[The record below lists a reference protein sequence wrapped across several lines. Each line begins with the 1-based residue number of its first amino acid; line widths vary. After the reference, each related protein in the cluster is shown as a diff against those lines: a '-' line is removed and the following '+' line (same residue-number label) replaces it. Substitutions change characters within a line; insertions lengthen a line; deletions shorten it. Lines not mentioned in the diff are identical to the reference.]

1 MRDYNWSDGRAS
13 WGGHFHLGA
22 VAQRMTGVE
31 HGLAPTSTEP
41 TPINAAPVTPPVE
54 ATLRILLNSVPF
66 LMGVAVV
73 RQPPANDAAIVQVG
87 RMPWLHDRRLTT
99 LNLPDDALPANRAL
113 ALDWPVP
120 YQAEW
125 VGAPPRL
132 LIARLV
138 AQGHTVGVLLG
149 TFITREQMAQHTR
162 EALDLACE
170 LIASAMAGEAFAP
183 AVPQYPPVEVEQ
195 SSVFTPPPETPR
207 RPEPQGEPQLT
218 LVSETATELSAPE
231 PAPRAEP
238 MSRRDSVDLVV
249 EGVRKS
255 LEDAGDARSLGRILR
270 DVMNVVTDA
279 SAFSISVFHIALTE
293 VAYRYK
299 VLGPEADASELGRQS
314 VDDGPSCYA
323 ARHDRRWHVFQR
335 DLAIRDGAS
344 VRHRDVAV
352 LQIPLVGAGE
362 VFGVMTVQTFRPEGF
377 SDHELR
383 LMAAVA
389 EVAAPR
395 FGQVRLSGRFQP
407 PPSNVPASTEAAP
420 VVLQTATTPRPAT
433 QQRTGETVLGDL
445 LRRCAGAGFATAFI
459 MGVDPG
465 AGVLRGELVSDSD
478 VARELDYALG
488 ITTGKFLIPVDER
501 YNAIARAMREAR
513 IVPAPT
519 IHEIAQPAL
528 DWNASLALERLARG
542 GRTITLPI
550 VVEGEPAGALV
561 LGPMSDDP
569 TFTAIEM
576 VRGYVDDATR
586 ELAELWRAESR

>member
-1 MRDYNWSDGRAS
+1 MNR
-13 WGGHFHLGA
+13 
-22 VAQRMTGVE
+22 
-31 HGLAPTSTEP
+31 EP
-41 TPINAAPVTPPVE
+41 TPLNAAPVTPPVE
-54 ATLRILLNSVPF
+54 ATLRILLNSVPY

-73 RQPPANDAAIVQVG
+73 RQPPANDTAIVQVG

-149 TFITREQMAQHTR
+149 TFITREQIAQHTR

-183 AVPQYPPVEVEQ
+183 SVPHYPVEVEQ
-195 SSVFTPPPETPR
+195 SSVFTPPPEPVVPDAPVTPS
-207 RPEPQGEPQLT
+207 EPQLT
-218 LVSETATELSAPE
+218 LVSETATEVSAPE
-231 PAPRAEP
+231 PEAPRAEA
-238 MSRRDSVDLVV
+238 MSRSDSVDLVV
-249 EGVRKS
+249 DEVRKS
-255 LEDAGDARSLGRILR
+255 LEDAGDARTLGRILR
-270 DVMNVVTDA
+270 DVMNVITDA
-279 SAFSISVFHIALTE
+279 SAFSISLFHVALPE

-299 VLGPEADASELGRQS
+299 VLGPEADSSELGRQT
-314 VDDGPSCYA
+314 VDDGPTCYA

-362 VFGVMTVQTFRPEGF
+362 VFGVITVQTFRAEGF

-383 LMAAVA
+383 LIAAVGEA
-389 EVAAPR
+389 AAPR

-407 PPSNVPASTEAAP
+407 PPSVAGGSASAVLPPAAAES
-420 VVLQTATTPRPAT
+420 PAA
-433 QQRTGETVLGDL
+433 QQRTAETVLADL
-445 LRRCAGAGFATAFI
+445 LRRCSGAAFKTAFL

-478 VARELDYALG
+478 IARELDYALG
-488 ITTGKFLIPVDER
+488 ITTGKFTIPIDDR

-528 DWNASLALERLARG
+528 DWQASLALERLARG
-542 GRTITLPI
+542 GRTVTLPI
-550 VVEGEPAGALV
+550 VVDGAPVGALV
-561 LGPMSDDP
+561 VGPMADDP
-569 TFTAIEM
+569 TFSAIEM

-586 ELAELWRAESR
+586 ELAELWRAEPRAP

>member
-1 MRDYNWSDGRAS
+1 
-13 WGGHFHLGA
+13 
-22 VAQRMTGVE
+22 MTGAE
-31 HGLAPTSTEP
+31 HGSAPTSTEP
-41 TPINAAPVTPPVE
+41 TPLNAAPVTPPVE

-149 TFITREQMAQHTR
+149 TFITREQIAQHTR

-170 LIASAMAGEAFAP
+170 LIASAMAGELFAP
-183 AVPQYPPVEVEQ
+183 SAPVYPVEVEQ
-195 SSVFTPPPETPR
+195 SSVFTPPPETAEKA
-207 RPEPQGEPQLT
+207 EPQDEPQLT
-218 LVSETATELSAPE
+218 LVSETATEVSAPQ
-231 PAPRAEP
+231 PDAPRAEA
-238 MSRRDSVDLVV
+238 MSRSDSVDLVV
-249 EGVRKS
+249 EEVRKS
-255 LEDAGDARSLGRILR
+255 LEDAHDARSLGRILR
-270 DVMNVVTDA
+270 DVMNVISDA
-279 SAFSISVFHIALTE
+279 SAFSISVFHIALSE

-299 VLGPEADASELGRQS
+299 VLGPEADAAELGRQS

-335 DLAIRDGAS
+335 DLAIRDGAN

-362 VFGVMTVQTFRPEGF
+362 VFGVMTVQTFRAEGF

-407 PPSNVPASTEAAP
+407 PPSNVPSSNQPAP
-420 VVLQTATTPRPAT
+420 VVLPGAASQRPPA
-433 QQRTGETVLGDL
+433 QQRTGEAVLTDL
-445 LRRCAGAGFATAFI
+445 LRRCTGAGFATAFI

-478 VARELDYALG
+478 IARELDYALG
-488 ITTGKFLIPVDER
+488 ITTGKFTIPVDER
-501 YNAIARAMREAR
+501 YNAIARAIREAR

-519 IHEIAQPAL
+519 IHEITQPAL
-528 DWNASLALERLARG
+528 DWDASVALERLARG
-542 GRTITLPI
+542 GRTVTLPI
-550 VVEGEPAGALV
+550 VVESDPAGALV

-576 VRGYVDDATR
+576 VRGYVEDATR
-586 ELAELWRAESR
+586 ELADLWRAESR

>member
-1 MRDYNWSDGRAS
+1 MD
-13 WGGHFHLGA
+13 A
-22 VAQRMTGVE
+22 VAQRMTADDLGS
-31 HGLAPTSTEP
+31 ASTNTEP
-41 TPINAAPVTPPVE
+41 TQLGSATVTPPVE

-73 RQPPANDAAIVQVG
+73 RQPPANDTAIVQVG

-149 TFITREQMAQHTR
+149 TFITRELMAQHTR

-183 AVPQYPPVEVEQ
+183 SAPHHPVEVEQ
-195 SSVFTPPPETPR
+195 SSVFTPPPVAEPVTQGEL
-207 RPEPQGEPQLT
+207 EPQSEPQLT
-218 LVSETATELSAPE
+218 LVSDTATTELSAPE
-231 PAPRAEP
+231 VEPERGEAMTRA
-238 MSRRDSVDLVV
+238 DSVDLVV
-249 EGVRKS
+249 EEVRKS
-255 LEDAGDARSLGRILR
+255 IDDAGDARTLGRILR
-270 DVMNVVTDA
+270 DVMNVITDA
-279 SAFSISVFHIALTE
+279 SAFSISLFHVALTE

-299 VLGPEADASELGRQS
+299 VLGPEADSAELGRQS
-314 VDDGPSCYA
+314 VDDGPTCYA
-323 ARHDRRWHVFQR
+323 ARHDRRWHVFKR
-335 DLAIRDGAS
+335 DLAIRDGAN

-362 VFGVMTVQTFRPEGF
+362 VFGVVTVQTFRPEGF

-383 LMAAVA
+383 LIAAVA

-407 PPSNVPASTEAAP
+407 PAANMPPSGEVASVVPA
-420 VVLQTATTPRPAT
+420 ATTVDRPAT
-433 QQRTGETVLGDL
+433 QPRAADNALADL
-445 LRRCAGAGFATAFI
+445 LRRCAGAGFATAFL

-465 AGVLRGELVSDSD
+465 AGVLRGELVSDSE

-488 ITTGKFLIPVDER
+488 ITTGKFTIPIDER

-528 DWNASLALERLARG
+528 DWQASLALERIARG

-561 LGPMSDDP
+561 LGPMAEDP
-569 TFTAIEM
+569 TFSAIER
-576 VRGYVDDATR
+576 VRGYVEDATR
-586 ELAELWRAESR
+586 ELAGLWRAESR

>member
-1 MRDYNWSDGRAS
+1 M
-13 WGGHFHLGA
+13 GA
-22 VAQRMTGVE
+22 VAERMTGAE
-31 HGLAPTSTEP
+31 HGSAPMSTEP
-41 TPINAAPVTPPVE
+41 TPLNAAPVTPPVE

-73 RQPPANDAAIVQVG
+73 RQPPANDSAIVQVG

-149 TFITREQMAQHTR
+149 TFITREQLAQHTR

-170 LIASAMAGEAFAP
+170 LIASAMAGELFAP
-183 AVPQYPPVEVEQ
+183 TVPQYPVEVEQ
-195 SSVFTPPPETPR
+195 SSVFTPPPAPPVES
-207 RPEPQGEPQLT
+207 EPQTDPRLT
-218 LVSETATELSAPE
+218 LISATATETTAPE
-231 PAPRAEP
+231 PDAPRAEP
-238 MSRRDSVDLVV
+238 MSRSDSVDLVV
-249 EGVRKS
+249 EEVRKS
-255 LEDAGDARSLGRILR
+255 LEDASDARSVGRILR
-270 DVMNVVTDA
+270 DVMNVITDA
-279 SAFSISVFHIALTE
+279 SAFSVSLFHIALTE

-299 VLGPEADASELGRQS
+299 VLGPEADASELGRQA
-314 VDDGPSCYA
+314 VDDGPGCYA
-323 ARHDRRWHVFQR
+323 ARHDRRWHVFKR
-335 DLAIRDGAS
+335 DLAIRDGTN
-344 VRHRDVAV
+344 VRRREVAV
-352 LQIPLVGAGE
+352 LQVPLVGAGE

-383 LMAAVA
+383 LIAAVA
-389 EVAAPR
+389 EVASPR

-407 PPSNVPASTEAAP
+407 PPSNVPSSSEPAP
-420 VVLQTATTPRPAT
+420 TVLAPAGRPAT
-433 QQRTGETVLGDL
+433 QQRTAETVLADL
-445 LRRCAGAGFATAFI
+445 LKRSAGAGFATAFL
-459 MGVDPG
+459 MGFDPG

-488 ITTGKFLIPVDER
+488 ITTGKFTVPIDER

-519 IHEIAQPAL
+519 IHEITQPVL
-528 DWNASLALERLARG
+528 DWQASLALERLARG

-550 VVEGEPAGALV
+550 VVESDPAGALV
-561 LGPMSDDP
+561 LGPMTDDP
-569 TFTAIEM
+569 TFSAIEM
-576 VRGYVDDATR
+576 VRGYVEDATR
-586 ELAELWRAESR
+586 ELAELWKAEAR

>member
-1 MRDYNWSDGRAS
+1 RR
-13 WGGHFHLGA
+13 GGHFGLAA
-22 VAQRMTGVE
+22 VARQLTGAE
-31 HGLAPTSTEP
+31 GGSAPTSAEP
-41 TPINAAPVTPPVE
+41 TPLNAASVTPPVE
-54 ATLRILLNSVPF
+54 ATLRSLLNSVPF

-73 RQPPANDAAIVQVG
+73 RQPPANDTAIVQVG

-149 TFITREQMAQHTR
+149 TFITREQLAQHTR

-183 AVPQYPPVEVEQ
+183 SAPHYPVEVEQ
-195 SSVFTPPPETPR
+195 SSVFTPPPEPVVHEAAVT
-207 RPEPQGEPQLT
+207 QSEPQLT
-218 LVSETATELSAPE
+218 LVAETATEVGAPE
-231 PAPRAEP
+231 PEVPHAEA
-238 MSRRDSVDLVV
+238 MSRSDSVDLVV
-249 EGVRKS
+249 EEVRKS
-255 LEDAGDARSLGRILR
+255 LDDAGDARSVGRILR
-270 DVMNVVTDA
+270 DVMNVITDA
-279 SAFSISVFHIALTE
+279 SAFSISLFHVALTE

-335 DLAIRDGAS
+335 DLAIRDGAN
-344 VRHRDVAV
+344 VRHRDVTV

-362 VFGVMTVQTFRPEGF
+362 VFGVMTVQTFRPDGF

-383 LMAAVA
+383 LIAAVA

-407 PPSNVPASTEAAP
+407 PPSKVPTSADPAA
-420 VVLQTATTPRPAT
+420 VVLPAAAAARPTA
-433 QQRTGETVLGDL
+433 QQRTAEAVLADL
-445 LRRCAGAGFATAFI
+445 LRRTAGAGFATAFL

-488 ITTGKFLIPVDER
+488 ITTGKFTIPIDER

-519 IHEIAQPAL
+519 IHEIAQPLL
-528 DWNASLALERLARG
+528 DWQASLALERLARG

-550 VVEGEPAGALV
+550 VVEGEPAGALI
-561 LGPMSDDP
+561 LGPMADDP
-569 TFTAIEM
+569 TFSAIEM

-586 ELAELWRAESR
+586 ELAELWRAEPR

>member
-1 MRDYNWSDGRAS
+1 
-13 WGGHFHLGA
+13 
-22 VAQRMTGVE
+22 MTGAE
-31 HGLAPTSTEP
+31 GGSAPTSAEP
-41 TPINAAPVTPPVE
+41 TPLNAAPVTPPVE

-138 AQGHTVGVLLG
+138 TQGHTVGVLLG

-183 AVPQYPPVEVEQ
+183 APPHRHVEVEQ
-195 SSVFTPPPETPR
+195 SSVFTPPPEPVMPDV
-207 RPEPQGEPQLT
+207 PETQAEPKLT
-218 LVSETATELSAPE
+218 LVAETATELSAPE
-231 PAPRAEP
+231 PETPRAEA
-238 MSRRDSVDLVV
+238 MSRTDSVDLVV
-249 EGVRKS
+249 EEVRKS
-255 LEDAGDARSLGRILR
+255 LEDAGDARTLGRILR
-270 DVMNVVTDA
+270 DVMNVITDA
-279 SAFSISVFHIALTE
+279 SAFSISLFHVSLTE

-299 VLGPEADASELGRQS
+299 VLGPETDSSELGRQT

-335 DLAIRDGAS
+335 DLAIRDGTN

-362 VFGVMTVQTFRPEGF
+362 VFGVITVQTFRAEGF

-383 LMAAVA
+383 LIAAVA
-389 EVAAPR
+389 EAAAPR

-407 PPSNVPASTEAAP
+407 PPVTTGGTAAALP
-420 VVLQTATTPRPAT
+420 PTAAERPAA
-433 QQRTGETVLGDL
+433 QQRTAETLLADL
-445 LRRCAGAGFATAFI
+445 LRRCSGAAFKTAFL

-488 ITTGKFLIPVDER
+488 ITTGKFTVPIDER

-528 DWNASLALERLARG
+528 TWEASLALERLARG

-550 VVEGEPAGALV
+550 VVESDPAGALI
-561 LGPMSDDP
+561 LGPMADDP
-569 TFTAIEM
+569 TFSAIEM
-576 VRGYVDDATR
+576 VRGYVEDATR
-586 ELAELWRAESR
+586 ELAGLWRAESR

>member
-1 MRDYNWSDGRAS
+1 M
-13 WGGHFHLGA
+13 GA
-22 VAQRMTGVE
+22 VARQMTGAE
-31 HGLAPTSTEP
+31 GGSAPTTTEP
-41 TPINAAPVTPPVE
+41 TPLNAAPVTPPVE

-138 AQGHTVGVLLG
+138 TQGHTVGVLLG
-149 TFITREQMAQHTR
+149 TFITREQIAQHTR

-183 AVPQYPPVEVEQ
+183 APPHRHVEVEQ
-195 SSVFTPPPETPR
+195 SSVFTPPPEIVTPDV
-207 RPEPQGEPQLT
+207 PETQAEPKLT
-218 LVSETATELSAPE
+218 LVSETATELSPPE
-231 PAPRAEP
+231 PEPPRGDT
-238 MSRRDSVDLVV
+238 MSRTDSVDLVV
-249 EGVRKS
+249 EEVRKS
-255 LEDAGDARSLGRILR
+255 LEDAGDARTLGRILR
-270 DVMNVVTDA
+270 DVMNVITDA
-279 SAFSISVFHIALTE
+279 SAFSISLFHVALTE

-299 VLGPEADASELGRQS
+299 VLGPEADSSELGRQT
-314 VDDGPSCYA
+314 VDDGPTCYA

-335 DLAIRDGAS
+335 DLAIRDGTN

-383 LMAAVA
+383 LIAAVA
-389 EVAAPR
+389 EAAAPR

-407 PPSNVPASTEAAP
+407 PPSVAGGPVAAALP
-420 VVLQTATTPRPAT
+420 PTAAADRPAP
-433 QQRTGETVLGDL
+433 QQRTAETVLADL
-445 LRRCAGAGFATAFI
+445 LRRCSAAAFKTAFL

-478 VARELDYALG
+478 IARELDYALG
-488 ITTGKFLIPVDER
+488 ITSGKFTIPVDDR

-528 DWNASLALERLARG
+528 DWQASLSLERLARG
-542 GRTITLPI
+542 GRTVTLPI
-550 VVEGEPAGALV
+550 VVDGAPVGALV
-561 LGPMSDDP
+561 LGPMADDP

-586 ELAELWRAESR
+586 ELTELWRSQPR

>member
-1 MRDYNWSDGRAS
+1 M
-13 WGGHFHLGA
+13 
-22 VAQRMTGVE
+22 AQRMTGTE
-31 HGLAPTSTEP
+31 HGSVSVGSEP
-41 TPINAAPVTPPVE
+41 TPINAVPVTPPVE
-54 ATLRILLNSVPF
+54 ATLRILLNSVPY

-99 LNLPDDALPANRAL
+99 LSLPDDALPANRAL
-113 ALDWPVP
+113 TLDWPVP

-149 TFITREQMAQHTR
+149 TFITREQLAQHTR
-162 EALDLACE
+162 EALDLSCE
-170 LIASAMAGEAFAP
+170 LIASAMAGEFLAP
-183 AVPQYPPVEVEQ
+183 AAPHYPVEVEQ
-195 SSVFTPPPETPR
+195 SSVFTPAPEPAVETEPET
-207 RPEPQGEPQLT
+207 EPQLT
-218 LVSETATELSAPE
+218 IISDTATEVTASE
-231 PAPRAEP
+231 PDTGRSESV
-238 MSRRDSVDLVV
+238 SRGDSVDLVV
-249 EGVRKS
+249 DEVRKS
-255 LEDAGDARSLGRILR
+255 LEDANDARSLGRILR
-270 DVMNVVTDA
+270 DVMNVITDA
-279 SAFSISVFHIALTE
+279 SAFSISLFHLALTE

-299 VLGPEADASELGRQS
+299 VLGPEPDASELGRQA

-335 DLAIRDGAS
+335 DLAIRDGAT
-344 VRHRDVAV
+344 VRHRDVTV

-362 VFGVMTVQTFRPEGF
+362 VFGVVTVQTFRADGF
-377 SDHELR
+377 FDHELR
-383 LMAAVA
+383 LIAAVA

-407 PPSNVPASTEAAP
+407 SASNIPTSADAATAVLPAAAAARP
-420 VVLQTATTPRPAT
+420 TT
-433 QQRTGETVLGDL
+433 QRTTETVLAAL
-445 LRRCAGAGFATAFI
+445 LRRCAGAGFATAFL

-465 AGVLRGELVSDSD
+465 AGMLRGELVSDSE

-488 ITTGKFLIPVDER
+488 ITAGKFVIPVDER

-519 IHEIAQPAL
+519 IHEIAQPVL
-528 DWNASLALERLARG
+528 DWQRSLALERLAQG
-542 GRTITLPI
+542 GRTVTLPI
-550 VVEGEPAGALV
+550 VVESEPAGALV

-569 TFTAIEM
+569 TFSAIEM
-576 VRGYVDDATR
+576 VRGYVEDATR

>member
-1 MRDYNWSDGRAS
+1 MTSAE
-13 WGGHFHLGA
+13 GGS
-22 VAQRMTGVE
+22 
-31 HGLAPTSTEP
+31 APTSAEP
-41 TPINAAPVTPPVE
+41 TPLNAAPVTPPVE
-54 ATLRILLNSVPF
+54 ATLRILLNSVPY

-73 RQPPANDAAIVQVG
+73 RQPPANDTAIVQVG

-99 LNLPDDALPANRAL
+99 LSLPDDALPANHAL
-113 ALDWPVP
+113 SLDWPVP

-149 TFITREQMAQHTR
+149 TFITREQLAQHTR

-183 AVPQYPPVEVEQ
+183 VAPHVPVEVEQ
-195 SSVFTPPPETPR
+195 SSVFTPPPEPVQPDV
-207 RPEPQGEPQLT
+207 PETQAEPKLT
-218 LVSETATELSAPE
+218 LVSETATELSAPPE
-231 PAPRAEP
+231 PEAPRSET
-238 MSRRDSVDLVV
+238 MSRRDSVDIVV
-249 EGVRKS
+249 EEVRKS
-255 LEDAGDARSLGRILR
+255 LEDAGDARTLGRILR

-279 SAFSISVFHIALTE
+279 SAFSISLFHVALPE

-299 VLGPEADASELGRQS
+299 VLGPEADSSELGRQA
-314 VDDGPSCYA
+314 VDDGPTCYA

-335 DLAIRDGAS
+335 DLAIRDGAN

-362 VFGVMTVQTFRPEGF
+362 VFGVITVQTFRAEGF

-383 LMAAVA
+383 LIAAVA
-389 EVAAPR
+389 EAAAPR

-407 PPSNVPASTEAAP
+407 PPSASGESPAAVLPPAPVERAAP
-420 VVLQTATTPRPAT
+420 
-433 QQRTGETVLGDL
+433 QRTAETVLADL
-445 LRRCAGAGFATAFI
+445 LRRCSGAAFKTAFL

-465 AGVLRGELVSDSD
+465 AGVMRGELVSDSD

-488 ITTGKFLIPVDER
+488 ITTGKFTIPIDDR

-528 DWNASLALERLARG
+528 DWQASLALERLARG
-542 GRTITLPI
+542 GRTVTLPI
-550 VVEGEPAGALV
+550 VVDGAPVGALV
-561 LGPMSDDP
+561 LGPMADDP
-569 TFTAIEM
+569 TFSAIET

-586 ELAELWRAESR
+586 ELADLWRAEPRTSQPAFNPSAQGRP

>member
-1 MRDYNWSDGRAS
+1 M
-13 WGGHFHLGA
+13 
-22 VAQRMTGVE
+22 
-31 HGLAPTSTEP
+31 STEP
-41 TPINAAPVTPPVE
+41 TPLNAAPVTPPVE

-170 LIASAMAGEAFAP
+170 LIASAMAGELFAP
-183 AVPQYPPVEVEQ
+183 SAPHYPVEVEQ
-195 SSVFTPPPETPR
+195 SSVFTPPPEPTAQ
-207 RPEPQGEPQLT
+207 PEPRSDPRLT
-218 LVSETATELSAPE
+218 LVSETATELSPPE
-231 PAPRAEP
+231 ADAPRPEP
-238 MSRRDSVDLVV
+238 MSRSDSVDLVV
-249 EGVRKS
+249 EEVRKS
-255 LEDAGDARSLGRILR
+255 LDDAGDARSLGRILR

-279 SAFSISVFHIALTE
+279 SAFSISLFHIALAE

-299 VLGPEADASELGRQS
+299 VLGPETDASELGRQA

-323 ARHDRRWHVFQR
+323 ARHDRRWHVFKR
-335 DLAIRDGAS
+335 DLAIRDGTN

-362 VFGVMTVQTFRPEGF
+362 VFGVMTVQTFRAEGF

-407 PPSNVPASTEAAP
+407 PPSNVPQSET
-420 VVLQTATTPRPAT
+420 TATMPQSAAAERAAT
-433 QQRTGETVLGDL
+433 QQRTAETVLADL
-445 LRRCAGAGFATAFI
+445 LRRCAGAGFATAFV

-478 VARELDYALG
+478 IARELDYALG
-488 ITTGKFLIPVDER
+488 ISTGKFTIPVDER

-519 IHEIAQPAL
+519 IHEITQPAL
-528 DWNASLALERLARG
+528 DWQASLALERLARG

-550 VVEGEPAGALV
+550 VVESEPAGALV
-561 LGPMSDDP
+561 LGPMADDP
-569 TFTAIEM
+569 TFGAIEM
-576 VRGYVDDATR
+576 VRGYVEDSTR
-586 ELAELWRAESR
+586 ELAGLWRAEAR

>member
-1 MRDYNWSDGRAS
+1 
-13 WGGHFHLGA
+13 LGA
-22 VAQRMTGVE
+22 VAQRMTGAE
-31 HGLAPTSTEP
+31 HGSAPTSTEP
-41 TPINAAPVTPPVE
+41 TPLNAAPVTPPVE

-73 RQPPANDAAIVQVG
+73 RQPPANDSAIVQVG

-149 TFITREQMAQHTR
+149 TFITREQLAQHTR

-170 LIASAMAGEAFAP
+170 LIASAMAGELFAP
-183 AVPQYPPVEVEQ
+183 SAPHYPVEVEQ
-195 SSVFTPPPETPR
+195 SSVFTPPPAAPLA
-207 RPEPQGEPQLT
+207 PEPQRDPRLT
-218 LVSETATELSAPE
+218 LISETATELSPPE
-231 PAPRAEP
+231 PEAPRAEP
-238 MSRRDSVDLVV
+238 MSRSDSVDLVV
-249 EGVRKS
+249 EEVRKS
-255 LEDAGDARSLGRILR
+255 LEDAHDARSVGRILR
-270 DVMNVVTDA
+270 DVMNVISDA
-279 SAFSISVFHIALTE
+279 SAFSVSLFHIALTE

-299 VLGPEADASELGRQS
+299 VLGPEADASELGRQA
-314 VDDGPSCYA
+314 VDDGPGCYA
-323 ARHDRRWHVFQR
+323 ARHDRRWHVFKR
-335 DLAIRDGAS
+335 DLAIRDGAN
-344 VRHRDVAV
+344 VRHREVAV
-352 LQIPLVGAGE
+352 VQVPLVGAGE

-383 LMAAVA
+383 LIAAVA
-389 EVAAPR
+389 EVASPR

-407 PPSNVPASTEAAP
+407 PPSNVPSSSEPAP
-420 VVLQTATTPRPAT
+420 TVLAPAGRPAT
-433 QQRTGETVLGDL
+433 GQRTAETVLADL
-445 LRRCAGAGFATAFI
+445 LRRSAGAGFATAFL
-459 MGVDPG
+459 MGFDPG

-478 VARELDYALG
+478 IARELDYALG
-488 ITTGKFLIPVDER
+488 ITTGKFIVPIDER

-528 DWNASLALERLARG
+528 DWQASLALERLARG

-550 VVEGEPAGALV
+550 VVESDPAGALV
-561 LGPMSDDP
+561 LGPMADDP
-569 TFTAIEM
+569 TFSAIEM
-576 VRGYVDDATR
+576 VRGYVEDATR
-586 ELAELWRAESR
+586 ELAELWKAEAR

>member
-1 MRDYNWSDGRAS
+1 MTEADHRSAPTDQEPTQ
-13 WGGHFHLGA
+13 LGA
-22 VAQRMTGVE
+22 D
-31 HGLAPTSTEP
+31 
-41 TPINAAPVTPPVE
+41 PVTPPVE
-54 ATLRILLNSVPF
+54 ATLRILLNSVPY

-183 AVPQYPPVEVEQ
+183 SAPHRPVEVEQ
-195 SSVFTPPPETPR
+195 SSVFSPPPEPVASPGAAT
-207 RPEPQGEPQLT
+207 EIEPQLT
-218 LVSETATELSAPE
+218 LVSDTATELSAPE
-231 PAPRAEP
+231 AEAPRGEVV
-238 MSRRDSVDLVV
+238 SRGDSVDLVV
-249 EGVRKS
+249 EEVRKS
-255 LEDAGDARSLGRILR
+255 LEDAGDARTLGRILR
-270 DVMNVVTDA
+270 DVMNVITDA
-279 SAFSISVFHIALTE
+279 SAFSISLFHVALTE

-299 VLGPEADASELGRQS
+299 VLGPEADASELGRQG
-314 VDDGPSCYA
+314 VDDGPTCYA

-335 DLAIRDGAS
+335 DLAIRDGAN
-344 VRHRDVAV
+344 VRRRDVAV
-352 LQIPLVGAGE
+352 VQIPLVGAGE
-362 VFGVMTVQTFRPEGF
+362 VFGVMTVQTFRAEGF

-383 LMAAVA
+383 LIAAVA
-389 EVAAPR
+389 EAAAPR

-407 PPSNVPASTEAAP
+407 PSSVPQSGEPAA
-420 VVLQTATTPRPAT
+420 VVLPPAAAARAAA
-433 QQRTGETVLGDL
+433 QQRTAEAVLADL
-445 LRRCAGAGFATAFI
+445 LRRSAGAGFATAFL

-488 ITTGKFLIPVDER
+488 ITTGKFTIPIDER

-519 IHEIAQPAL
+519 IHEIAQPVL
-528 DWNASLALERLARG
+528 DWQASLALERLARG
-542 GRTITLPI
+542 GRTVTLPI

-561 LGPMSDDP
+561 LGPMVDDP
-569 TFTAIEM
+569 TFSAIEM
-576 VRGYVDDATR
+576 VRGYVEDATR
-586 ELAELWRAESR
+586 ELGDLWRAESP

>member
-1 MRDYNWSDGRAS
+1 M
-13 WGGHFHLGA
+13 GA
-22 VAQRMTGVE
+22 VAQRMTGAE
-31 HGLAPTSTEP
+31 YGSAPTSTEP
-41 TPINAAPVTPPVE
+41 TPLNAAPVTPPVE

-113 ALDWPVP
+113 TLDWPVP

-149 TFITREQMAQHTR
+149 TFITREQIAQHTR

-183 AVPQYPPVEVEQ
+183 SAPHYPVEVEQ
-195 SSVFTPPPETPR
+195 SSVFTPPPQP
-207 RPEPQGEPQLT
+207 PAAPDAQADAQLT
-218 LVSETATELSAPE
+218 LVSETATEVGAPE
-231 PAPRAEP
+231 PQPQRAEP
-238 MSRRDSVDLVV
+238 IRRSHSVDLVV
-249 EGVRKS
+249 EEIRKS
-255 LEDAGDARSLGRILR
+255 LDEATDARGLGRILR
-270 DVMNVVTDA
+270 DVMNVITDA
-279 SAFSISVFHIALTE
+279 SAFSVSVFHNALSE

-323 ARHDRRWHVFQR
+323 ARHDRRWHVFAR
-335 DLAIRDGAS
+335 DLAIRDGAN

-362 VFGVMTVQTFRPEGF
+362 VFGVITVQTFRPEGF

-383 LMAAVA
+383 LIAAVA
-389 EVAAPR
+389 EVAAPH

-407 PPSNVPASTEAAP
+407 PPSNISASGPAPTVMPPAVAE
-420 VVLQTATTPRPAT
+420 RPAA
-433 QQRTGETVLGDL
+433 QQRTGETVLADL
-445 LRRCAGAGFATAFI
+445 LKRSSGAGFGTAFL
-459 MGVDPG
+459 MGFDPG

-478 VARELDYALG
+478 TARELDYALG
-488 ITTGKFLIPVDER
+488 ITTGKFTIPIDER

-519 IHEIAQPAL
+519 IHEITQPAL
-528 DWNASLALERLARG
+528 DWQASLALERLARG

-550 VVEGEPAGALV
+550 VVDGDPAGALV
-561 LGPMSDDP
+561 LGPMADDP
-569 TFTAIEM
+569 TFSAIEM
-576 VRGYVDDATR
+576 VRGYVEDATR
-586 ELAELWRAESR
+586 ELADLWRAEPR

>member
-1 MRDYNWSDGRAS
+1 
-13 WGGHFHLGA
+13 
-22 VAQRMTGVE
+22 MTSAEGDS
-31 HGLAPTSTEP
+31 APTTTEP
-41 TPINAAPVTPPVE
+41 TPLNAAPVTPPVE
-54 ATLRILLNSVPF
+54 ATLRILLNSVPY

-73 RQPPANDAAIVQVG
+73 RQPPANDSAIVQVG

-99 LNLPDDALPANRAL
+99 LNLPDDALPANHAL
-113 ALDWPVP
+113 SLDWPVP

-149 TFITREQMAQHTR
+149 TFITREQLAQHTR

-183 AVPQYPPVEVEQ
+183 VAPHVPVEVEQ
-195 SSVFTPPPETPR
+195 SSVFTPPPEPVEPDV
-207 RPEPQGEPQLT
+207 PETQAEPKLT
-218 LVSETATELSAPE
+218 LVSETATELSAPPE
-231 PAPRAEP
+231 PEAPRSET
-238 MSRRDSVDLVV
+238 MSRRDSVDIVV
-249 EGVRKS
+249 EEVRKS
-255 LEDAGDARSLGRILR
+255 LEDAGDARTLGRILR
-270 DVMNVVTDA
+270 DVMNVITDA
-279 SAFSISVFHIALTE
+279 SAFSISLFHVALPE

-299 VLGPEADASELGRQS
+299 VLGPEADSSELGRQA
-314 VDDGPSCYA
+314 VEDGPTCYA

-335 DLAIRDGAS
+335 DLAIRDGAN

-362 VFGVMTVQTFRPEGF
+362 VFGVITVQTFRAEGF

-383 LMAAVA
+383 LIAAVA
-389 EVAAPR
+389 EAAAPR

-407 PPSNVPASTEAAP
+407 PPAAAGESAAAAVLPPAPVDRAAP
-420 VVLQTATTPRPAT
+420 P
-433 QQRTGETVLGDL
+433 QRTAETVLADL
-445 LRRCAGAGFATAFI
+445 LRRCSGAAFKTAFL

-465 AGVLRGELVSDSD
+465 AGVMRGELVSDSE

-488 ITTGKFLIPVDER
+488 ITTGKFTIPIDDR

-528 DWNASLALERLARG
+528 DWQASLALERLARG
-542 GRTITLPI
+542 GRTVTLPI
-550 VVEGEPAGALV
+550 VVDGAPVGALV
-561 LGPMSDDP
+561 LGPMADDP
-569 TFTAIEM
+569 TFSAIET

-586 ELAELWRAESR
+586 ELADLWRADPQRSQPPLNPSAQGRP

>member
-1 MRDYNWSDGRAS
+1 MTESD
-13 WGGHFHLGA
+13 
-22 VAQRMTGVE
+22 
-31 HGLAPTSTEP
+31 HGSAPMSTEP
-41 TPINAAPVTPPVE
+41 TPFNAAPVTPPVE
-54 ATLRILLNSVPF
+54 ATLRILLNSVPY

-73 RQPPANDAAIVQVG
+73 RQPPANDTAIVQVG

-149 TFITREQMAQHTR
+149 TFITREQMAQHTH

-183 AVPQYPPVEVEQ
+183 TAPHYPVEVEQ
-195 SSVFTPPPETPR
+195 SSVFTPPPAPVVADVPETQS
-207 RPEPQGEPQLT
+207 EPKLT

-231 PAPRAEP
+231 PEAPRGEA
-238 MSRRDSVDLVV
+238 MSRSDSVDLIV
-249 EGVRKS
+249 EEVRKS
-255 LEDAGDARSLGRILR
+255 LDEAGDARTLGRILR
-270 DVMNVVTDA
+270 DVMNVITDA
-279 SAFSISVFHIALTE
+279 SAFSISLFHVALPE

-299 VLGPEADASELGRQS
+299 VLGPEADASELGRQT
-314 VDDGPSCYA
+314 VDDGPTCYA

-335 DLAIRDGAS
+335 DLAIRDGAN

-362 VFGVMTVQTFRPEGF
+362 VFGVITVQTFRAEGF

-383 LMAAVA
+383 LIAAVA
-389 EVAAPR
+389 EAAAPR

-407 PPSNVPASTEAAP
+407 PPSTTGKPAAVLPPTAA
-420 VVLQTATTPRPAT
+420 ARPAT
-433 QQRTGETVLGDL
+433 QQRTAETVLADL
-445 LRRCAGAGFATAFI
+445 LRRCSGAAFKTAFL

-478 VARELDYALG
+478 IAREVDYALG
-488 ITTGKFLIPVDER
+488 ITTGKFTIPVDDR

-528 DWNASLALERLARG
+528 DWQASLALERLARG
-542 GRTITLPI
+542 GRTVTLPI
-550 VVEGEPAGALV
+550 VVDGAPVGALV
-561 LGPMSDDP
+561 LGPMADDP
-569 TFTAIEM
+569 TFSAIEM

-586 ELAELWRAESR
+586 ELADLWRAEPR

>member
-1 MRDYNWSDGRAS
+1 M
-13 WGGHFHLGA
+13 GA
-22 VAQRMTGVE
+22 VAQRMTGAE
-31 HGLAPTSTEP
+31 HGSAPMSTEP
-41 TPINAAPVTPPVE
+41 TPLNAAPVTPPVE

-73 RQPPANDAAIVQVG
+73 RQPPANDSAIVQVG

-162 EALDLACE
+162 EAIDLACE

-183 AVPQYPPVEVEQ
+183 SAPHYPVEVEQ
-195 SSVFTPPPETPR
+195 SSVFTPPRAPRTEPEHDPR
-207 RPEPQGEPQLT
+207 LT
-218 LVSETATELSAPE
+218 LISETATELSPPE
-231 PAPRAEP
+231 PDAPRAEP
-238 MSRRDSVDLVV
+238 MSRSDSVDLVV
-249 EGVRKS
+249 EEVRKS
-255 LEDAGDARSLGRILR
+255 LEDAHDARSVGRILR
-270 DVMNVVTDA
+270 DVMNVITDA
-279 SAFSISVFHIALTE
+279 SAFSVSLFHIALTE

-299 VLGPEADASELGRQS
+299 VLGPEADASELGRQA
-314 VDDGPSCYA
+314 VDDGPGCYA
-323 ARHDRRWHVFQR
+323 ARHDRRWHVFKR
-335 DLAIRDGAS
+335 DLAIRDGAN
-344 VRHRDVAV
+344 VRRREVAV

-383 LMAAVA
+383 LIAAVA
-389 EVAAPR
+389 EVASPR

-407 PPSNVPASTEAAP
+407 PPSNVPSSSEQAP
-420 VVLQTATTPRPAT
+420 TVLAPAGRPTTG
-433 QQRTGETVLGDL
+433 QRTAETVLADL
-445 LRRCAGAGFATAFI
+445 LRRSAGAGFATAFL
-459 MGVDPG
+459 MGFDPG

-478 VARELDYALG
+478 VAREVDYALG
-488 ITTGKFLIPVDER
+488 ITTGKFIVPIDER

-528 DWNASLALERLARG
+528 DWQASLALERLARG

-550 VVEGEPAGALV
+550 VVESDPAGALV
-561 LGPMSDDP
+561 LGPMADDP
-569 TFTAIEM
+569 TFSAIEM
-576 VRGYVDDATR
+576 VRGYVEDATR
-586 ELAELWRAESR
+586 ELAELWKAEAR

>member
-1 MRDYNWSDGRAS
+1 M
-13 WGGHFHLGA
+13 GA
-22 VAQRMTGVE
+22 MAQQMSE
-31 HGLAPTSTEP
+31 DDHGSAPTSAEP
-41 TPINAAPVTPPVE
+41 TPLNAAPVTPPVE

-73 RQPPANDAAIVQVG
+73 RQPPANDASIIQVG

-113 ALDWPVP
+113 TLDWPVP

-149 TFITREQMAQHTR
+149 TFITREQLAQHTR

-183 AVPQYPPVEVEQ
+183 SAPHYPVEVEH
-195 SSVFTPPPETPR
+195 SSVFTPPPPPSVEPE
-207 RPEPQGEPQLT
+207 EPQGEPQLT

-231 PAPRAEP
+231 PEAPRREAV
-238 MSRRDSVDLVV
+238 SRSDSVDLVV
-249 EGVRKS
+249 EEVRKS
-255 LEDAGDARSLGRILR
+255 LEDASDARTLGRILR
-270 DVMNVVTDA
+270 DVMNVITDA
-279 SAFSISVFHIALTE
+279 SAFSISLFHIALTE

-299 VLGPEADASELGRQS
+299 VLGPEADAAELGRQS
-314 VDDGPSCYA
+314 VDDGPTCYA
-323 ARHDRRWHVFQR
+323 ARHDRRWHVFKR
-335 DLAIRDGAS
+335 DLAIRDGTN

-362 VFGVMTVQTFRPEGF
+362 VFGVITVQTFRPEGF

-383 LMAAVA
+383 LIAAVA
-389 EVAAPR
+389 EAAAPR

-407 PPSNVPASTEAAP
+407 PPSNVPSSGEGATVILPPAG
-420 VVLQTATTPRPAT
+420 TADRPA
-433 QQRTGETVLGDL
+433 QRTAENVLADL
-445 LRRCAGAGFATAFI
+445 LRRCAGAGFATCFL

-465 AGVLRGELVSDSD
+465 AGVLRGELVSESD

-488 ITTGKFLIPVDER
+488 ITTGKFIVPMDER

-519 IHEIAQPAL
+519 IHEIAQPTL
-528 DWNASLALERLARG
+528 DWQASLALERLARG

-550 VVEGEPAGALV
+550 VVESEPAGALV
-561 LGPMSDDP
+561 LGPMAEDP
-569 TFTAIEM
+569 TFSAIEM

-586 ELAELWRAESR
+586 ELAGLWRAESR

>member
-1 MRDYNWSDGRAS
+1 MA
-13 WGGHFHLGA
+13 A
-22 VAQRMTGVE
+22 VAQHMTGAE
-31 HGLAPTSTEP
+31 HGSVSMSTEP
-41 TPINAAPVTPPVE
+41 SPLGGATVTPPVE

-73 RQPPANDAAIVQVG
+73 RQPPANDAGIVQVG

-149 TFITREQMAQHTR
+149 TFVTREQMGQHTR

-183 AVPQYPPVEVEQ
+183 SAPHYPVEVEQ
-195 SSVFTPPPETPR
+195 SSVFTPPAPVAAPSAATK
-207 RPEPQGEPQLT
+207 GEPQLT
-218 LVSETATELSAPE
+218 LVAETATEVGVPE
-231 PAPRAEP
+231 TDAPRAEP
-238 MSRRDSVDLVV
+238 VSRTDSVDLVV
-249 EGVRKS
+249 ERVRKS
-255 LEDAGDARSLGRILR
+255 LDDAGDARGLGRILR
-270 DVMNVVTDA
+270 DVMNVITDA
-279 SAFSISVFHIALTE
+279 SAFSISLFHVALSE

-314 VDDGPSCYA
+314 VDDGPTCYA

-335 DLAIRDGAS
+335 DLAIRDGTD
-344 VRHRDVAV
+344 VRHRSVTV

-362 VFGVMTVQTFRPEGF
+362 VFGVVTVQTFRVEGF

-383 LMAAVA
+383 LIAAIA

-407 PPSNVPASTEAAP
+407 QTSNLPPSSHTAAAVLPPAAADRP
-420 VVLQTATTPRPAT
+420 VA
-433 QQRTGETVLGDL
+433 QQRTAETVLGDL
-445 LRRCAGAGFATAFI
+445 LRRCAGAGFATAFL

-465 AGVLRGELVSDSD
+465 AAVLRGELVSDSD

-488 ITTGKFLIPVDER
+488 ISTGKFTISIDER

-528 DWNASLALERLARG
+528 DWQASLALERLARG

-561 LGPMSDDP
+561 LGPMADDP
-569 TFTAIEM
+569 TFGAIEM

-586 ELAELWRAESR
+586 ELAGLWRAESR

>member
-1 MRDYNWSDGRAS
+1 M
-13 WGGHFHLGA
+13 GA
-22 VAQRMTGVE
+22 VAERMTGAE
-31 HGLAPTSTEP
+31 HGSAPMSTEP
-41 TPINAAPVTPPVE
+41 TPLNAAPVTPPVE

-73 RQPPANDAAIVQVG
+73 RQPPANDSAIVQVG

-149 TFITREQMAQHTR
+149 TFITREQLAQHTR

-170 LIASAMAGEAFAP
+170 LIASAMAGELFAP
-183 AVPQYPPVEVEQ
+183 TVPQYPVEVEQ
-195 SSVFTPPPETPR
+195 SSVFTPPPAPPVES
-207 RPEPQGEPQLT
+207 EPQTDPRLT
-218 LVSETATELSAPE
+218 LISATATETTATE
-231 PAPRAEP
+231 PDAPRAEP
-238 MSRRDSVDLVV
+238 MSRSDSVDLVV
-249 EGVRKS
+249 EEVRKS
-255 LEDAGDARSLGRILR
+255 LEDASDARSVGRILR
-270 DVMNVVTDA
+270 DVMNVITDA
-279 SAFSISVFHIALTE
+279 SAFSVSLFHIALTE

-299 VLGPEADASELGRQS
+299 VLGPEADASELGRQA
-314 VDDGPSCYA
+314 VDDGPGCYA
-323 ARHDRRWHVFQR
+323 ARHDRRWHVFKR
-335 DLAIRDGAS
+335 DLAIRDGTN
-344 VRHRDVAV
+344 VRRREVAV
-352 LQIPLVGAGE
+352 LQVPLVGAGE
-362 VFGVMTVQTFRPEGF
+362 VFGVMTVQTFRPDGF

-383 LMAAVA
+383 LIAAVA
-389 EVAAPR
+389 EVASPR

-407 PPSNVPASTEAAP
+407 PPSNVPSSSEPAP
-420 VVLQTATTPRPAT
+420 TVLAPAGRPAT
-433 QQRTGETVLGDL
+433 QQRTAETVLADL
-445 LRRCAGAGFATAFI
+445 LKRSAGAGFATAFL
-459 MGVDPG
+459 MGFDPG

-488 ITTGKFLIPVDER
+488 ITTGKFTVPIDER

-528 DWNASLALERLARG
+528 DWQASLALERLARG

-550 VVEGEPAGALV
+550 VVESDPAGALV
-561 LGPMSDDP
+561 LGPMADDP
-569 TFTAIEM
+569 TFSAIEM
-576 VRGYVDDATR
+576 VRGYVEDATR
-586 ELAELWRAESR
+586 ELAELWKAEAR

>member
-1 MRDYNWSDGRAS
+1 
-13 WGGHFHLGA
+13 
-22 VAQRMTGVE
+22 MTGAE
-31 HGLAPTSTEP
+31 PGSGPTSTEP

-73 RQPPANDAAIVQVG
+73 RQPPANDASIVQVG

-99 LNLPDDALPANRAL
+99 LNLPDDALPANRGL

-149 TFITREQMAQHTR
+149 TFMTREQMAQHTR

-170 LIASAMAGEAFAP
+170 LIASAMAGELFAP
-183 AVPQYPPVEVEQ
+183 NAPAYPVEVEQ
-195 SSVFTPPPETPR
+195 SSVFTPPPETA
-207 RPEPQGEPQLT
+207 EKTEPQLT
-218 LVSETATELSAPE
+218 LVSETATELGAPQ
-231 PAPRAEP
+231 PDAPRAEA
-238 MSRRDSVDLVV
+238 MSRSDSVDLVV
-249 EGVRKS
+249 EEVRKS
-255 LEDAGDARSLGRILR
+255 LEDARDARSLGRILR
-270 DVMNVVTDA
+270 DVMNVISDA
-279 SAFSISVFHIALTE
+279 SAFSISVFHIALSE

-335 DLAIRDGAS
+335 DLAIRDGAN

-362 VFGVMTVQTFRPEGF
+362 VFGVMTVQTFRTEGF

-383 LMAAVA
+383 LIAAVA

-407 PPSNVPASTEAAP
+407 PPSNVPSPNESAP
-420 VVLQTATTPRPAT
+420 VVLPGAGSQRPAT
-433 QQRTGETVLGDL
+433 QQRTGETILADL

-459 MGVDPG
+459 LGVDPG

-478 VARELDYALG
+478 IARELDYALG
-488 ITTGKFLIPVDER
+488 ITTGKFTIPMDER

-519 IHEIAQPAL
+519 IHEITQPVL
-528 DWNASLALERLARG
+528 DWDASLALERLARG

-550 VVEGEPAGALV
+550 VVEGDPSGALV

-576 VRGYVDDATR
+576 VRGYVVDATR

>member
-1 MRDYNWSDGRAS
+1 
-13 WGGHFHLGA
+13 
-22 VAQRMTGVE
+22 MTGAE
-31 HGLAPTSTEP
+31 HGSAPISTEP
-41 TPINAAPVTPPVE
+41 TPLNAAPVTPPVE

-73 RQPPANDAAIVQVG
+73 RQPPANDTAILQVG

-99 LNLPDDALPANRAL
+99 LNLPDDALTANRAL

-170 LIASAMAGEAFAP
+170 LIASAMAGEAFTPSAP
-183 AVPQYPPVEVEQ
+183 AYPVEVEQ
-195 SSVFTPPPETPR
+195 SSIFTPPPAPPVE
-207 RPEPQGEPQLT
+207 PEPQSDPRLT
-218 LVSETATELSAPE
+218 LISQTATETSPPE
-231 PAPRAEP
+231 PEAPRAEP
-238 MSRRDSVDLVV
+238 MSRSDSVDLVV
-249 EGVRKS
+249 EEVRKS
-255 LEDAGDARSLGRILR
+255 LEDAGDARSVGRILR
-270 DVMNVVTDA
+270 DVMNVITDA
-279 SAFSISVFHIALTE
+279 SAFSVSLFHIALTE

-299 VLGPEADASELGRQS
+299 VLGPEADASELGRQA
-314 VDDGPSCYA
+314 VDDGPGCYA
-323 ARHDRRWHVFQR
+323 ARHDRRWHVFKR
-335 DLAIRDGAS
+335 DLAIRDGAN
-344 VRHRDVAV
+344 VRRREVAV
-352 LQIPLVGAGE
+352 LQVPLVGAGE

-383 LMAAVA
+383 LIAAVA
-389 EVAAPR
+389 EVASPR

-407 PPSNVPASTEAAP
+407 PPSNVPSSSEPAP
-420 VVLQTATTPRPAT
+420 TVLAPAGRPAT
-433 QQRTGETVLGDL
+433 QQRTAETVLADL
-445 LRRCAGAGFATAFI
+445 LKRSAGAGFATAFL
-459 MGVDPG
+459 MGFDPG

-488 ITTGKFLIPVDER
+488 ITTGKFTVPIDER

-528 DWNASLALERLARG
+528 DWQASLALERLARG

-550 VVEGEPAGALV
+550 VVESDPAGALV
-561 LGPMSDDP
+561 LGPMADDP
-569 TFTAIEM
+569 TFSAIEM
-576 VRGYVDDATR
+576 VRGYVEDATR
-586 ELAELWRAESR
+586 ELAELWKAEAR

>member
-1 MRDYNWSDGRAS
+1 
-13 WGGHFHLGA
+13 
-22 VAQRMTGVE
+22 MTGAE
-31 HGLAPTSTEP
+31 HGSASMSTEP
-41 TPINAAPVTPPVE
+41 TPLNAAPVTPPVE

-149 TFITREQMAQHTR
+149 TFITRDQMAQHTR

-170 LIASAMAGEAFAP
+170 LIASAMAGEAFTPAAP
-183 AVPQYPPVEVEQ
+183 HYPVEVEQ
-195 SSVFTPPPETPR
+195 SSVFTPPPALVVPGVSVI
-207 RPEPQGEPQLT
+207 QGEPQLT
-218 LVSETATELSAPE
+218 LVSETATEVSEPE
-231 PAPRAEP
+231 PEAPRAEP
-238 MSRRDSVDLVV
+238 MSRSDSVDLVV
-249 EGVRKS
+249 EEVRKS
-255 LEDAGDARSLGRILR
+255 LDDASDARSLGRILR
-270 DVMNVVTDA
+270 DVMNVITDA
-279 SAFSISVFHIALTE
+279 SAFSISLFHVALTE

-299 VLGPEADASELGRQS
+299 VLGPEADASELGRQG

-335 DLAIRDGAS
+335 DLAIRDGAN
-344 VRHRDVAV
+344 VRHRDVSV

-383 LMAAVA
+383 LIAAVA

-395 FGQVRLSGRFQP
+395 FGQVHLSGRFQP
-407 PPSNVPASTEAAP
+407 AASNIPTSADAAA
-420 VVLQTATTPRPAT
+420 VVLPAAAAARPTT
-433 QQRTGETVLGDL
+433 QQRTAETVLADL
-445 LRRCAGAGFATAFI
+445 LRRSAGAGFATAFL

-465 AGVLRGELVSDSD
+465 AGMLRGELVSDSD

-488 ITTGKFLIPVDER
+488 ITAGKFAIPLDER

-528 DWNASLALERLARG
+528 DWQASLALERLAQG

-550 VVEGEPAGALV
+550 LVESEPAGALV
-561 LGPMSDDP
+561 LGPMADDP
-569 TFTAIEM
+569 TFGAIEM
-576 VRGYVDDATR
+576 VRGYVEDATR
-586 ELAELWRAESR
+586 ELAELWRAEAR

>member
-1 MRDYNWSDGRAS
+1 MA
-13 WGGHFHLGA
+13 A
-22 VAQRMTGVE
+22 VAQQMTRAD
-31 HGLAPTSTEP
+31 HGSAPTSTEP
-41 TPINAAPVTPPVE
+41 TPLGAAPVTPPVE
-54 ATLRILLNSVPF
+54 ATLRILLNSVPY

-73 RQPPANDAAIVQVG
+73 RQPPANDTAIVQVG

-138 AQGHTVGVLLG
+138 TQGHTVGVLLG

-170 LIASAMAGEAFAP
+170 LIASAMAGASFAP
-183 AVPQYPPVEVEQ
+183 SAPHFPALVEQ
-195 SSVFTPPPETPR
+195 SSVFTPPPEPVVPDVPMT
-207 RPEPQGEPQLT
+207 QSEPQLT

-231 PAPRAEP
+231 PEAPRGEAI
-238 MSRRDSVDLVV
+238 SRRDSADLVV
-249 EGVRKS
+249 EEVRKS
-255 LEDAGDARSLGRILR
+255 IEEAGDARTLGRILR
-270 DVMNVVTDA
+270 DVMNVITDA
-279 SAFSISVFHIALTE
+279 SAFSISLFHVALSE

-314 VDDGPSCYA
+314 VDDGPTCYA

-335 DLAIRDGAS
+335 DLAIRDGAN

-362 VFGVMTVQTFRPEGF
+362 VFGVITVQTFRAEGF

-383 LMAAVA
+383 LIAAVA
-389 EVAAPR
+389 EAAAPR

-407 PPSNVPASTEAAP
+407 PPSNVPPSGES
-420 VVLQTATTPRPAT
+420 ATTMLPPAAADHPAT
-433 QQRTGETVLGDL
+433 HQRTAETVLADL
-445 LRRCAGAGFATAFI
+445 LRRCSGAGFATAFL

-488 ITTGKFLIPVDER
+488 ITAGKFTIPIDDR

-528 DWNASLALERLARG
+528 DWQASLALERLARG

-561 LGPMSDDP
+561 LGPMADDP
-569 TFTAIEM
+569 TFSAIEM
-576 VRGYVDDATR
+576 VRGYVEDATR
-586 ELAELWRAESR
+586 ELAGLWRAEPR

>member
-1 MRDYNWSDGRAS
+1 LAALAR
-13 WGGHFHLGA
+13 H
-22 VAQRMTGVE
+22 MTGAE
-31 HGLAPTSTEP
+31 HGTSSVGAEP

-73 RQPPANDAAIVQVG
+73 RQPPASDLAIVQVG

-170 LIASAMAGEAFAP
+170 LIASAMAGEAFMPAP
-183 AVPQYPPVEVEQ
+183 PHYPVEVEQ
-195 SSVFTPPPETPR
+195 SSVFTPPPEPTV
-207 RPEPQGEPQLT
+207 PEAAATEAEPQLT
-218 LVSETATELSAPE
+218 VVAETATEVGAPPE
-231 PAPRAEP
+231 PEAPHVEP
-238 MSRRDSVDLVV
+238 MSRTDSVDLVV
-249 EGVRKS
+249 EEVRKS
-255 LEDAGDARSLGRILR
+255 LDEANDARSLGRILR
-270 DVMNVVTDA
+270 DVMNVITDA
-279 SAFSISVFHIALTE
+279 SAFSISLFHIALTE

-299 VLGPEADASELGRQS
+299 VLGPEADASELGRQV
-314 VDDGPSCYA
+314 VDDGPGCYA
-323 ARHDRRWHVFQR
+323 ARHDRRWHVFKR
-335 DLAIRDGAS
+335 DLGIRSGAT
-344 VRHRDVAV
+344 VRHRDVTV
-352 LQIPLVGAGE
+352 LQIPLVGAGD
-362 VFGVMTVQTFRPEGF
+362 VFGVMTVQTFRPDGF
-377 SDHELR
+377 TDHELR
-383 LMAAVA
+383 LIAAVA

-407 PPSNVPASTEAAP
+407 SSSNTSTSADPAAVVLPAASAARPAS
-420 VVLQTATTPRPAT
+420 
-433 QQRTGETVLGDL
+433 QQRTAETVLADL
-445 LRRCAGAGFATAFI
+445 LRRSANAGFATAFL

-465 AGVLRGELVSDSD
+465 AGMLRGELVSDSD

-488 ITTGKFLIPVDER
+488 ITAGKFAIPIDER
-501 YNAIARAMREAR
+501 YNAIARALREAR

-519 IHEIAQPAL
+519 IHEIAQPVL
-528 DWNASLALERLARG
+528 DWEASVALERLARG

-550 VVEGEPAGALV
+550 VVLSEPAGALV
-561 LGPMSDDP
+561 LGPMADDP
-569 TFTAIEM
+569 TFSAIEM
-576 VRGYVDDATR
+576 VRGYVEDATR
-586 ELAELWRAESR
+586 ELAGLWRTDSR

>member
-1 MRDYNWSDGRAS
+1 M
-13 WGGHFHLGA
+13 GA
-22 VAQRMTGVE
+22 VAQRMTGAE
-31 HGLAPTSTEP
+31 GGSAPTFTEP

-54 ATLRILLNSVPF
+54 ATLRILLNSVPY

-73 RQPPANDAAIVQVG
+73 RQPPANDGSIVQVG

-99 LNLPDDALPANRAL
+99 LNLPDDALPANRGL

-149 TFITREQMAQHTR
+149 TFMTREQMAQHTR

-170 LIASAMAGEAFAP
+170 LIASAMAGELFAP
-183 AVPQYPPVEVEQ
+183 SATPYPVEVEQ
-195 SSVFTPPPETPR
+195 SSVFNPPPKAAEKLEPLGDPR
-207 RPEPQGEPQLT
+207 LT
-218 LVSETATELSAPE
+218 LVYETATEVGTPQ
-231 PAPRAEP
+231 PDAPRAEA
-238 MSRRDSVDLVV
+238 MSRSDSVDLVV
-249 EGVRKS
+249 EEVRKS
-255 LEDAGDARSLGRILR
+255 LEDAHDARSLGRILR
-270 DVMNVVTDA
+270 DVMNVISDA
-279 SAFSISVFHIALTE
+279 SAFSISVFHIALSE

-335 DLAIRDGAS
+335 DLAIRDGAN

-362 VFGVMTVQTFRPEGF
+362 VFGVMTVQTFRAEGF

-383 LMAAVA
+383 LIAAVA

-407 PPSNVPASTEAAP
+407 PPSNVPSAKESAP
-420 VVLQTATTPRPAT
+420 VVLPGAASQRPAT
-433 QQRTGETVLGDL
+433 QQRTGESVLADL

-459 MGVDPG
+459 LGVDPG

-478 VARELDYALG
+478 TARELDYALG
-488 ITTGKFLIPVDER
+488 ITTGKFTIPMDER

-519 IHEIAQPAL
+519 IHEITQPVL
-528 DWNASLALERLARG
+528 DWDASLALERLARG

-550 VVEGEPAGALV
+550 VVEGDPSGALV

-576 VRGYVDDATR
+576 VRGYVVDATR

>member
-1 MRDYNWSDGRAS
+1 LTGAE
-13 WGGHFHLGA
+13 GGSP
-22 VAQRMTGVE
+22 
-31 HGLAPTSTEP
+31 PTSAEP
-41 TPINAAPVTPPVE
+41 TPLNSAPVTPPVE

-113 ALDWPVP
+113 SLDWPVP

-138 AQGHTVGVLLG
+138 TQGHTVGVLLG
-149 TFITREQMAQHTR
+149 TFITREQIAQHTR

-183 AVPQYPPVEVEQ
+183 AAPHHPVEVEQ
-195 SSVFTPPPETPR
+195 SSVFTPPPEPVMPEAPETPV
-207 RPEPQGEPQLT
+207 EPKLT
-218 LVSETATELSAPE
+218 LVSHTATELSAPE
-231 PAPRAEP
+231 PEAPRSEP
-238 MSRRDSVDLVV
+238 MSRTDSVDLVV
-249 EGVRKS
+249 EEVRKS
-255 LEDAGDARSLGRILR
+255 LEDAGDARTLGRILR
-270 DVMNVVTDA
+270 DVMNVITDA
-279 SAFSISVFHIALTE
+279 SAFSISLFHVALTE

-299 VLGPEADASELGRQS
+299 VLGPEADSSELGRQI

-323 ARHDRRWHVFQR
+323 ARHDRRWHVFKR
-335 DLAIRDGAS
+335 DLAIRDGTN

-362 VFGVMTVQTFRPEGF
+362 VFGVITVQTFRPEGF

-383 LMAAVA
+383 LIAAVA

-407 PPSNVPASTEAAP
+407 PPATAGGTAAALP
-420 VVLQTATTPRPAT
+420 PTAAERPAA
-433 QQRTGETVLGDL
+433 QQRTAETVLAGL
-445 LRRCAGAGFATAFI
+445 LRRCSGAAFNTAFL

-465 AGVLRGELVSDSD
+465 AGVLRGEFVSDSD
-478 VARELDYALG
+478 IARELDYALG
-488 ITTGKFLIPVDER
+488 ITTGKFTIPVDDR

-528 DWNASLALERLARG
+528 DWQASLSLERLARG
-542 GRTITLPI
+542 GRTVTLPI
-550 VVEGEPAGALV
+550 VVDGAPVGALV
-561 LGPMSDDP
+561 LGPMADDP
-569 TFTAIEM
+569 TFSAIET

-586 ELAELWRAESR
+586 ELADLWRAEPRRSQPEVNLNENGRP

>member
-1 MRDYNWSDGRAS
+1 
-13 WGGHFHLGA
+13 
-22 VAQRMTGVE
+22 MTGAE
-31 HGLAPTSTEP
+31 HGSAPVSTEP
-41 TPINAAPVTPPVE
+41 TPINGVPVTPPVE

-183 AVPQYPPVEVEQ
+183 AVPYSPVAVEQ
-195 SSVFTPPPETPR
+195 SSVFTPPPAPVAEDLPETPV
-207 RPEPQGEPQLT
+207 EPQLT
-218 LVSETATELSAPE
+218 VVSETATEVTPPGEPE
-231 PAPRAEP
+231 VPQGEP
-238 MSRRDSVDLVV
+238 MSRSDSVDLVV
-249 EGVRKS
+249 EDVRKS
-255 LEDAGDARSLGRILR
+255 LDDAGDARSVGRILR
-270 DVMNVVTDA
+270 DVMNVITDA
-279 SAFSISVFHIALTE
+279 SAFSISLFHVTLTE

-299 VLGPEADASELGRQS
+299 VLGPEADASDLGRQA
-314 VDDGPSCYA
+314 VDDGPGCYA

-335 DLAIRDGAS
+335 DLAIRDGAN
-344 VRHRDVAV
+344 VRHRDVTV

-383 LMAAVA
+383 LIAAVA

-407 PPSNVPASTEAAP
+407 TPSNIPTSADAAP
-420 VVLQTATTPRPAT
+420 VVLPAAAAARPTT
-433 QQRTGETVLGDL
+433 QQRTTETVLADL
-445 LRRCAGAGFATAFI
+445 LRRCAGAGFATAFL

-465 AGVLRGELVSDSD
+465 AGMLRGELVSDSD

-488 ITTGKFLIPVDER
+488 ITAGKFAIPIDER

-519 IHEIAQPAL
+519 IHEIAQPVL
-528 DWNASLALERLARG
+528 DWQASLALERLARG

-550 VVEGEPAGALV
+550 VVESEPGGALV
-561 LGPMSDDP
+561 LGPMADDP
-569 TFTAIEM
+569 TFSAIEM
-576 VRGYVDDATR
+576 VRGYVEDATR

>member
-1 MRDYNWSDGRAS
+1 
-13 WGGHFHLGA
+13 
-22 VAQRMTGVE
+22 MTEAE
-31 HGLAPTSTEP
+31 HGSVSMSTEP
-41 TPINAAPVTPPVE
+41 TQLGAAAVTPPVE

-73 RQPPANDAAIVQVG
+73 RQPPASDAGIVQIG

-99 LNLPDDALPANRAL
+99 LNLPDDALPANHAL
-113 ALDWPVP
+113 TLDWPVP

-149 TFITREQMAQHTR
+149 TFITREQMGQHTR

-170 LIASAMAGEAFAP
+170 LIASAMAGELYAP
-183 AVPQYPPVEVEQ
+183 TLPPFPVEVEQ
-195 SSVFTPPPETPR
+195 SSVFTPPPPPESE
-207 RPEPQGEPQLT
+207 PEPVREPQLT
-218 LVSETATELSAPE
+218 VVSETATEIGTPE
-231 PAPRAEP
+231 PEAPRAEP
-238 MSRRDSVDLVV
+238 MSRSDSVDLVV
-249 EGVRKS
+249 EEVRKS

-270 DVMNVVTDA
+270 DVMNVITDA
-279 SAFSISVFHIALTE
+279 SAFSISLFHVALAE

-335 DLAIRDGAS
+335 DLAIRDGAN
-344 VRHRDVAV
+344 VRHRDVTV
-352 LQIPLVGAGE
+352 LQIPLVGGGE
-362 VFGVMTVQTFRPEGF
+362 VFGVMTVQTFREEGF

-383 LMAAVA
+383 LIAAVA

-407 PPSNVPASTEAAP
+407 PPSNVPRSSEAAAAAPP
-420 VVLQTATTPRPAT
+420 VATRAVP
-433 QQRTGETVLGDL
+433 QQRTAETVLADL
-445 LRRCAGAGFATAFI
+445 LRRCAGAGFATAFL

-488 ITTGKFLIPVDER
+488 ITAGKFTIPVDER
-501 YNAIARAMREAR
+501 YNAVARAMREAR

-528 DWNASLALERLARG
+528 DWQASLALERIARG

-550 VVEGEPAGALV
+550 VVDGDPAGALV
-561 LGPMSDDP
+561 LGPMADDP
-569 TFTAIEM
+569 TFSAIEM
-576 VRGYVDDATR
+576 VRGYVDDTTR
-586 ELAELWRAESR
+586 ELKDLWRSEPR

>member
-1 MRDYNWSDGRAS
+1 
-13 WGGHFHLGA
+13 
-22 VAQRMTGVE
+22 MTGVE
-31 HGLAPTSTEP
+31 HRSVSIGTEP
-41 TPINAAPVTPPVE
+41 TPLGAAPVTPPVE

-73 RQPPANDAAIVQVG
+73 RQPPANDNAIVQVG

-113 ALDWPVP
+113 TLDWPVP

-149 TFITREQMAQHTR
+149 TYMTREQMAQHTR

-183 AVPQYPPVEVEQ
+183 SAPHYPVEVEQ
-195 SSVFTPPPETPR
+195 SSVFTPPSPVAAPSPVSE
-207 RPEPQGEPQLT
+207 GEPQLT
-218 LVSETATELSAPE
+218 LVSDTATEVGARE
-231 PAPRAEP
+231 PDPLRAEP
-238 MSRRDSVDLVV
+238 MSRSDSVDLVV
-249 EGVRKS
+249 EEVRKS

-270 DVMNVVTDA
+270 DVMNVITDA
-279 SAFSISVFHIALTE
+279 SAFSISLFHIALAD

-344 VRHRDVAV
+344 VRRRNVAV

-362 VFGVMTVQTFRPEGF
+362 VFGVITVQTFREEGF

-383 LMAAVA
+383 LIAAVA

-407 PPSNVPASTEAAP
+407 PTSNIPQATDATTLVSSPAAAGRAAP
-420 VVLQTATTPRPAT
+420 
-433 QQRTGETVLGDL
+433 QQRTAESVLADL
-445 LRRCAGAGFATAFI
+445 LRRCAGAGFATAFL

-488 ITTGKFLIPVDER
+488 ITTGKFTIPVDER
-501 YNAIARAMREAR
+501 YNAVARAMREAR

-519 IHEIAQPAL
+519 IHEIAQPTL
-528 DWNASLALERLARG
+528 DWQASLALERLARG

-561 LGPMSDDP
+561 LGPMADDP

-586 ELAELWRAESR
+586 ELADLWRAEAR

>member
-1 MRDYNWSDGRAS
+1 M
-13 WGGHFHLGA
+13 
-22 VAQRMTGVE
+22 
-31 HGLAPTSTEP
+31 STEP
-41 TPINAAPVTPPVE
+41 TPLNAAPVTPPVE

-73 RQPPANDAAIVQVG
+73 RQPPANDTAIVQVG

-183 AVPQYPPVEVEQ
+183 SVPQYPVEVEQ
-195 SSVFTPPPETPR
+195 SSVFTPPPQPVS
-207 RPEPQGEPQLT
+207 PEVPEVQVEPTLT
-218 LVSETATELSAPE
+218 LVSETATEVSPPE
-231 PAPRAEP
+231 REAPRGET
-238 MSRRDSVDLVV
+238 MSRSDSVDLVV
-249 EGVRKS
+249 EEVRKS
-255 LEDAGDARSLGRILR
+255 LEEAGDARTLGRILR
-270 DVMNVVTDA
+270 DVMNVITDA
-279 SAFSISVFHIALTE
+279 SAFSISLFHVSLPE

-299 VLGPEADASELGRQS
+299 VLGPEADSSELGRQA
-314 VDDGPSCYA
+314 VDDGPTCYA

-362 VFGVMTVQTFRPEGF
+362 VFGVITVQTFRPEGF

-383 LMAAVA
+383 LIAAVGEA
-389 EVAAPR
+389 AAPR

-407 PPSNVPASTEAAP
+407 PPSTAGEPAAATLP
-420 VVLQTATTPRPAT
+420 PATTERPAA
-433 QQRTGETVLGDL
+433 QQRTAETLLADL
-445 LRRCAGAGFATAFI
+445 LRRCSGAAFKTAFL

-478 VARELDYALG
+478 IARELDYALG
-488 ITTGKFLIPVDER
+488 ITTGKFVIPIDDR

-528 DWNASLALERLARG
+528 DWQASLALERLARG
-542 GRTITLPI
+542 GRTVTLPI
-550 VVEGEPAGALV
+550 VVDGAPVGALV
-561 LGPMSDDP
+561 LGPMGDDP
-569 TFTAIEM
+569 TFSAIEM

-586 ELAELWRAESR
+586 ELAELWRAEPKP

>member
-1 MRDYNWSDGRAS
+1 M
-13 WGGHFHLGA
+13 GA
-22 VAQRMTGVE
+22 VAQRMTGSE
-31 HGLAPTSTEP
+31 YGSAPTTSEP
-41 TPINAAPVTPPVE
+41 TPLNSAPVTPPVE

-73 RQPPANDAAIVQVG
+73 RQPPGGDAGIVQVG

-149 TFITREQMAQHTR
+149 TFITREQIAQHTR

-183 AVPQYPPVEVEQ
+183 SAPHYPVEVEQ
-195 SSVFTPPPETPR
+195 SSVFTPPPEP
-207 RPEPQGEPQLT
+207 PAEPKARAAEPQLT
-218 LVSETATELSAPE
+218 VVAETATEVGAPE
-231 PAPRAEP
+231 PESQPAEP
-238 MSRRDSVDLVV
+238 MRRSHSVDLVV
-249 EGVRKS
+249 EEARKS
-255 LEDAGDARSLGRILR
+255 LDEATDARGLGRILR
-270 DVMNVVTDA
+270 DVMNVITDA
-279 SAFSISVFHIALTE
+279 SAFSVSVFHIALSE

-335 DLAIRDGAS
+335 DLAIREGAE
-344 VRHRDVAV
+344 VRHREVAV

-362 VFGVMTVQTFRPEGF
+362 VFGVITVQTFRPEGF

-383 LMAAVA
+383 LIAAVA

-407 PPSNVPASTEAAP
+407 PPANVSASDSAP
-420 VVLQTATTPRPAT
+420 VVMAPAVPERPAA
-433 QQRTGETVLGDL
+433 QQRTAETVLADL
-445 LRRCAGAGFATAFI
+445 LRRCSGAGFATAFL

-465 AGVLRGELVSDSD
+465 AGVLRGELVSNSD
-478 VARELDYALG
+478 TARELDYALG
-488 ITTGKFLIPVDER
+488 ISTGKFMIPMDER

-519 IHEIAQPAL
+519 IHEITQPAL
-528 DWNASLALERLARG
+528 DWQASLALERLARG

-550 VVEGEPAGALV
+550 VVESDPAGALV
-561 LGPMSDDP
+561 LGPMADDP
-569 TFTAIEM
+569 TFSAIEM
-576 VRGYVDDATR
+576 VRGYVEDATR
-586 ELAELWRAESR
+586 ELAELWRANPR